1 MEVLFLKRFMKSWLR
16 VITIIAV
23 YEITRTV
30 GDIVIGYLSYDTR
43 LPKDHIEPN
52 SDTKEF

>member
-1 MEVLFLKRFMKSWLR
+1 MEVLLLKRFMKSWLR

-43 LPKDHIEPN
+43 PPKDHIKPK
-52 SDTKEF
+52 SDSKEF

>member
-43 LPKDHIEPN
+43 PLKDHIKPK
-52 SDTKEF
+52 SDSKEF

>member
-1 MEVLFLKRFMKSWLR
+1 MEVLLLKRFMKYWLR

-43 LPKDHIEPN
+43 PPKDHIKPK
-52 SDTKEF
+52 SDSKEF